1 MPPRIVAMSM
11 PATLRAQA
19 APSPIWDWSSFRIV
33 IPALAIG
40 LLLLGGLFN
49 QEVVAAVR
57 TWNASTAYNHCI
69 LIIPIV
75 CWLVWDRRFSL
86 IGVPIAPDL
95 RFVLLSL
102 PCIATWMVAERLGI
116 MEGRQLML
124 ICLVQVLFLSVL
136 GWRMYYALSGPLL
149 YLFFL
154 VPFGAFLTT
163 TLQDFTTV
171 FTLAGLDIL
180 GIPYY
185 SDGYI
190 IEIAQGTFLVA
201 EACAGLRFL
210 IASIAFGVLYALVM
224 YRSPWRRLVFIGISI
239 VTPIIANGFRALG
252 IVVLGRYLGSAQA
265 AGADH
270 LIYGWIFFSFVI
282 LLLVVF
288 GLPFREDTAPS
299 GPTSAPALPPP
310 PGAARASILSAV
322 LLGGLAASGPA
333 AVGQIDRFGGLAAI
347 GPLAGLTPDP
357 GCTLAT
363 SGPTTAGATGGPVA
377 AGAAAPAVS
386 ASSASITQYFRCE
399 GYTVAV
405 RMEIF
410 TPRTGAG
417 RLLDAQRRMT
427 EQLGTGETMTSWLSL
442 PGEGPRIW
450 RVTEMED
457 SANMAASSLWIDG
470 KPTQI
475 GLATRIQQATRGVTG
490 AGSSPV
496 LVTVTPAGDWRSAV
510 PAYRPQARQAIETFF
525 RNQTSLSAQLARI
538 SLEATGP
545 KS

>member
-1 MPPRIVAMSM
+1 MSM
-11 PATLRAQA
+11 PATLRAKA
-19 APSPIWDWSSFRIV
+19 APSPIWDWSPFRIV
-33 IPALAIG
+33 LPALAIG

-75 CWLVWDRRFSL
+75 GWLIWDRRFSL
-86 IGVPIAPDL
+86 IGIPIAPDL

-124 ICLVQVLFLSVL
+124 ICLVQILFLSVL
-136 GWRMYYALSGPLL
+136 GWRLYYALSGPLL

-163 TLQDFTTV
+163 PLQDFTTA
-171 FTLAGLDIL
+171 FTLGGLDVL

-224 YRSPWRRLVFIGISI
+224 YRSTRRRVVFIGISI

-282 LLLVVF
+282 LLLVVL
-288 GLPFREDTAPS
+288 GLPFREDTAFS
-299 GPTSAPALPPP
+299 GPASAPAIPPP

-333 AVGQIDRFGGLAAI
+333 AVGQIDRLGELASI

-357 GCTLAT
+357 GCTLT
-363 SGPTTAGATGGPVA
+363 MEGPVA
-377 AGAAAPAVS
+377 PGATAAPPVRTGS
-386 ASSASITQYFRCE
+386 ASVTQYFRCE

-405 RMEIF
+405 RIEIF

-417 RLLDAQRRMT
+417 HLLDAQRRMS
-427 EQLGTGETMTSWLSL
+427 EQLGAGEAMTSWLSL
-442 PGEGPRIW
+442 PGEGPRVW
-450 RVTEMED
+450 RMTEKED

-475 GLATRIQQATRGVTG
+475 SLATRIQQATRGVTG
-490 AGSSPV
+490 AGFSPV
-496 LVTVTPAGDWRSAV
+496 LVTVTPAGDWQSAV
-510 PAYRPQARQAIETFF
+510 PAYRPLARQAIEIFF

-538 SLEATGP
+538 SGEPANP
-545 KS
+545 KP

>member
-1 MPPRIVAMSM
+1 MSM

-49 QEVVAAVR
+49 QEVLAAVR

-86 IGVPIAPDL
+86 IGVPIEPDL

-124 ICLVQVLFLSVL
+124 ICLVQILFLSVL

-163 TLQDFTTV
+163 TLQDFTTA
-171 FTLAGLDIL
+171 FTLIGLDIL

-224 YRSPWRRLVFIGISI
+224 YRSPWRRVVFIGISI

-288 GLPFREDTAPS
+288 GLPFREDTAFS
-299 GPTSAPALPPP
+299 GPASAPALPPP
-310 PGAARASILSAV
+310 PGAARASILSAI

-333 AVGQIDRFGGLAAI
+333 AVGQIDRLGQLAAI
-347 GPLAGLTPDP
+347 GPLVELTPDP
-357 GCTLAT
+357 GCSL
-363 SGPTTAGATGGPVA
+363 ATGGPMA
-377 AGAAAPAVS
+377 AAAPPVS
-386 ASSASITQYFRCE
+386 TGSASITQYFRCE

-405 RMEIF
+405 RIEIF

-417 RLLDAQRRMT
+417 NLLDAQRRMN
-427 EQLGTGETMTSWLSL
+427 EQLGAGETMTNWLSL

-457 SANMAASSLWIDG
+457 SANMAASSFWIDG

-475 GLATRIQQATRGVTG
+475 SLATRIQQATRSVTG

-510 PAYRPQARQAIETFF
+510 PAYRPQARLAIETFF

-538 SLEATGP
+538 SGEPTGLKP
-545 KS
+545 